1 MDNICMSWSIS
12 AWDCYGAQ
20 SKSAKLYRAQIST
33 PSRRISYYAADLAA
47 ETEEN
52 RYKEVL
58 DQLVA
63 KQWTVYRVSPLWNV
77 PWKESARNQVTMTST
92 IYN

>member
-1 MDNICMSWSIS
+1 M
-12 AWDCYGAQ
+12 
-20 SKSAKLYRAQIST
+20 
-33 PSRRISYYAADLAA
+33 AA

-77 PWKESARNQVTMTST
+77 PWKESARNMVMNTNLVLNIVLIHYIFREHHKEMMET
-92 IYN
+92 

>member
-1 MDNICMSWSIS
+1 M
-12 AWDCYGAQ
+12 
-20 SKSAKLYRAQIST
+20 
-33 PSRRISYYAADLAA
+33 AA

-77 PWKESARNQVTMTST
+77 PWKESARNKVC
-92 IYN
+92 NEF